1 MLRINQIKIPVTA
14 IDNSDKAAEKKMLE
28 EKLER
33 IIGTRDYKLE
43 GIVKKSIDARKKE
56 NLSYIYSVEI
66 SSKHENQILNKNR
79 NNNNIMSTKRRKYIF
94 PVKKTGEG
102 AGFPVI
108 VGAGPAGY
116 FCGLYLARAGYKPI
130 ILERGKCVNEREQDV
145 EGFWKGEAINP
156 ESNVSFGEGGAGT
169 FSDGKL
175 NTGIKDRE
183 GRIQAVVK
191 DFIKYGAPCDI
202 GYISKPHIGTDY
214 LKGIMEAMRTDII
227 SMGGSVLFETRFEG
241 YEECEGHI
249 RVKAKCLN
257 KEAGQEY
264 IYFDTDALVLAIG
277 HSARDTFHALNA
289 AKLYMEPKA
298 FAVGLRIE
306 HLRTTINNAQYGDS
320 DIAKRLPAADY
331 KMTYRSSEGRSVY
344 SFCMCPGGFVVNAS
358 SGEEQS
364 VVNGMSNH
372 GRDEANSNS
381 AIVVNVTPEDFDK
394 EGFSGC
400 GVLAGI
406 EFQRKYEAL
415 AYREGKGSIP
425 VQLFGDYRE
434 GKISSEFGKIKP
446 NIKGS
451 YTFGNL
457 NNCLPAFVNNAII
470 EGIIYYGE
478 RLEGFNDNEAVLSG
492 IETRTSSPV
501 RLVRGEDFMSV
512 NVRGIFP
519 CGEGAGYAGGITS
532 AAVDGIKVAEAVA
545 GYINSL
551 FKL

>member
-14 IDNSDKAAEKKMLE
+14 IDNDDKSSEKKILA

-33 IIGTRDYKLE
+33 IVGTKDYKLE

-56 NLSYIYSVEI
+56 NLSYSYSVEI
-66 SSKHENQILNKNR
+66 SSQHENQILSKNR
-79 NNNNIMSTKRRKYIF
+79 NNNNIMSTTKQEYAF
-94 PVKKTGEG
+94 PVKKTGDG
-102 AGFPVI
+102 IRSPII

-116 FCGLYLARAGYKPI
+116 FCGLYLARAGYNPI

-145 EGFWKGEAINP
+145 LGFWQGGAINP

-175 NTGIKDRE
+175 NTGIKDKE

-191 DFIKYGAPCDI
+191 DFICYGAPSDI
-202 GYISKPHIGTDY
+202 AYVSKPHIGTDY
-214 LKGIMEAMRTDII
+214 LKGVMQSMRNDII

-241 YEECEGHI
+241 YEEWEGHI
-249 RVKAKCLN
+249 RVNAKCLN
-257 KEAGQEY
+257 KGEGKEY
-264 IYFDTDALVLAIG
+264 ISFDTDALVLAIG

-298 FAVGLRIE
+298 VAVGLRIE
-306 HLRTTINNAQYGDS
+306 HLRTTINHAQYGDS
-320 DIAKRLPAADY
+320 DGAEKLPAADY
-331 KMTYRSSEGRSVY
+331 KMTFRSSGGRSVY

-372 GRDEANSNS
+372 SRDEANSNS
-381 AIVVNVTPEDFDK
+381 AIVVNVTPEDFDS
-394 EGFSGC
+394 EGFADC
-400 GVLAGI
+400 GVLAGV

-425 VQLFGDYRE
+425 VQLLGDYKV
-434 GKISSEFGKIKP
+434 GKISSGFGRIKP

-470 EGIIYYGE
+470 EGIDYYGK
-478 RLEGFNDNEAVLSG
+478 RLQGFNDHEAVLSG

-501 RLVRGEDFMSV
+501 RLVRGENFMSI
-512 NVRGIFP
+512 NVSGIFP

-545 GYINSL
+545 EYINSL
-551 FKL
+551 I